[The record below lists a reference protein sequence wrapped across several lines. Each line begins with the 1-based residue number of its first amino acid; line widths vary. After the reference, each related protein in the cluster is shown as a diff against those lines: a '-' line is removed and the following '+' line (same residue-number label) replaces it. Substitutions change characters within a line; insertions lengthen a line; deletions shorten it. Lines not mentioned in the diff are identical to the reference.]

1 MSAGVQDQMIEVASN
16 ALVKVLTAPP
26 KQGAGKPAT
35 PPIKPATPPMTLAFK
50 AKVLGATGPKFL
62 ASTVGK
68 EVASE
73 ALTILIPAFLLG
85 IGASYMLYR
94 KKA

>member
-1 MSAGVQDQMIEVASN
+1 VSAGVQDQMIEVASN

-26 KQGAGKPAT
+26 KQGAG
-35 PPIKPATPPMTLAFK
+35 KPATPPMTLAFK